1 MRLLILENCRLL
13 YMKRSHKFSLVDF
26 INSLL
31 IEFNKW
37 SCTTYIWFV
46 TKVNAMAYYSAL
58 PDVERFMGEL
68 LRFWRCID
76 WMVFFYFMVL
86 VLSLSVWKV
95 ISGLAVAITNCFS
108 NSRSGIFGF
117 TDLTLR
123 NLSLQGPNSRF
134 KAWHPNYLSFLLHWQ
149 PSCIRNLRP

>member
-1 MRLLILENCRLL
+1 MRLLILENCWLL

-37 SCTTYIWFV
+37 SCTYIWFV

-149 PSCIRNLRP
+149 PSCIRNLGP